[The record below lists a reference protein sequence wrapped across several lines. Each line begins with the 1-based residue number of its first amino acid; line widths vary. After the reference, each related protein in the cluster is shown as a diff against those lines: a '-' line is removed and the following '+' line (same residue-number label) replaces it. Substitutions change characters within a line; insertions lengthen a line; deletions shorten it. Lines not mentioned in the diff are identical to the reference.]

1 MRISLTQII
10 NYITQ
15 LHSASQINQGI
26 QFFFLSVIHIR
37 KFKSINHYF
46 EMSIINFD
54 RENLFKLLYPL
65 LKYRMAK
72 RLSYLENSNDFGY
85 NFIII

>member
-10 NYITQ
+10 YYITQ
-15 LHSASQINQGI
+15 LHSASHINQGI
-26 QFFFLSVIHIR
+26 QFFFLWIIHIR
-37 KFKSINHYF
+37 NIKSINQYF
-46 EMSIINFD
+46 EISIINFD

-72 RLSYLENSNDFGY
+72 RLSYLENPNDFGY